1 MAETPTGDQAD
12 DYRARFRSCGA
23 NVRIEEG
30 VVIAHPE
37 RFDVGSN
44 VVFGT
49 GTQILARPGHARIG
63 DDVTFGPRCHVIGS
77 PDRLI
82 IDDHVEFFVG
92 VFMGLGDFPT
102 SFVEIGHHSHFAPY
116 GVLYGWGGL
125 TIGAYVNVAA
135 HVVMATVGH
144 HDEITDVPMALA
156 GEKAGPITIGEDVW
170 IAANVTICANT
181 TIADGCVIGANA
193 VVTRDTEPMGVYG
206 GVPARLIRP
215 R

>member
-1 MAETPTGDQAD
+1 MTDPSG
-12 DYRARFRSCGA
+12 YRERFKSCGA
-23 NVRIEEG
+23 NVRIEED

-37 RFDVGSN
+37 QFEVGDN
-44 VVFGT
+44 VVIGG
-49 GTQILARPGHARIG
+49 GTQILGRPGRVEIG
-63 DDVTFGPRCHVIGS
+63 DDVTFGPRCHIVGS
-77 PDRLI
+77 PDRLVI
-82 IDDHVEFFVG
+82 GDHVEFFVG
-92 VFMGLGDFPT
+92 VFMGLGDLPT

-116 GVLYGWGGL
+116 GILYGWGGL

-144 HDEITDVPMALA
+144 HDEITDVPMALS

-170 IAANVTICANT
+170 IAANATICANT
-181 TIADGCVIGANA
+181 TIAEGCVIAANA
-193 VVTRDTEPMGVYG
+193 VVTRNTEPMGVYG